1 MGRLDVVSWR
11 VDYTLSSSELQE
23 VNEPTV
29 KLCLQTQGAET
40 GHTETTIVS
49 VSADKFRVLLTGEP
63 VMYHKY
69 CYKKSTQILRASL
82 ISMSLYASPP
92 ELKQAQAMMNAL
104 QWSKTLKVSIKD
116 AVTGSEESQAR
127 VQDIDR
133 ISYRMSGPWS
143 FECILY
149 IVFIL

>member
-1 MGRLDVVSWR
+1 MYYCCVSVGRLDVVSWR

-69 CYKKSTQILRASL
+69 CCYKKSTQILRASL

-104 QWSKTLKVSIKD
+104 Q
-116 AVTGSEESQAR
+116 
-127 VQDIDR
+127 
-133 ISYRMSGPWS
+133 
-143 FECILY
+143 
-149 IVFIL
+149 